1 MLASEVK
8 EIQAKRHQEEK
19 INSQE
24 CAAFY
29 TKPGFLDKGNAIKQK
44 IKKVWETV
52 SKLKDLTM
60 LVP

>member
-1 MLASEVK
+1 MTPETK
-8 EIQAKRHQEEK
+8 NKT
-19 INSQE
+19 SQE

-29 TKPGFLDKGNAIKQK
+29 TKPGFLYKGNAIKQK
-44 IKKVWETV
+44 IKNVWETV

>member
-8 EIQAKRHQEEK
+8 EIQAKCHQEEK
-19 INSQE
+19 IKQE